1 MKLFSFKFSVSF
13 ILLKKSPL
21 SVQTRP
27 NKHKWSS
34 MCNAAWRQDEAK
46 PRISK
51 QLSEAKNH
59 YLYLITGELHLE
71 TLNVTGPV
79 HIIHHLFCLL
89 LLIDTSTLVQ

>member
-1 MKLFSFKFSVSF
+1 M
-13 ILLKKSPL
+13 
-21 SVQTRP
+21 R
-27 NKHKWSS
+27 
-34 MCNAAWRQDEAK
+34 AWRQDEAK

-79 HIIHHLFCLL
+79 HIIHHHLLFTFTIYLL
-89 LLIDTSTLVQ
+89 MILVHPLMLFPKLVTTSVYRAVGAVRCIHT

>member
-1 MKLFSFKFSVSF
+1 M
-13 ILLKKSPL
+13 
-21 SVQTRP
+21 R
-27 NKHKWSS
+27 
-34 MCNAAWRQDEAK
+34 AWRQDEAK

-79 HIIHHLFCLL
+79 HIIHHHLLFTFTIYLL
-89 LLIDTSTLVQ
+89 MILVHPLMLFPKLVILVCIGWSVLCAVDSLKR

>member
-1 MKLFSFKFSVSF
+1 MVLY
-13 ILLKKSPL
+13 
-21 SVQTRP
+21 VQ
-27 NKHKWSS
+27 
-34 MCNAAWRQDEAK
+34 CAWRQDEAK

-79 HIIHHLFCLL
+79 HIIHHLLFTFTDHTGSLMLFPKLVTLL
-89 LLIDTSTLVQ
+89 V